1 MTLMAEAFE
10 LKIITPERVFYSGQV
25 TFVEF
30 TASEGKVGIYRG
42 HEAMTM
48 LLSPGV
54 LIIHEKDGTITR
66 AALHTGFAEIT
77 EDRVSVLAEL
87 AEWPEEIDRNRA
99 EQAKIR
105 AARRLQENGS
115 NRLDELA
122 LRRAIARI
130 EALKNTI

>member
-1 MTLMAEAFE
+1 MAEAFA
-10 LKIITPERVFYSGQV
+10 LKIITPERTFYKGEA

-30 TASEGKVGIYRG
+30 TSENGEVGVYKH
-42 HEAMTM
+42 HEPMTM

-54 LIIHEKDGTITR
+54 LTIHEEGGIKK
-66 AALHTGFAEIT
+66 AALHAGFAEIT
-77 EDRVSVLAEL
+77 DDAVYILAQI

-105 AARRLQENGS
+105 AERRLQENGS